1 MERNIEPCKTIEMN
15 EDDDNSKFKLKEK
28 GKSGS
33 FLHSR
38 IGEILLVSTV
48 TFGYV
53 FAFSFQYEFQFVFY
67 MLLWSG
73 GFFSVIRG
81 G

>member
-1 MERNIEPCKTIEMN
+1 MN

-53 FAFSFQYEFQFVFY
+53 FAFSFQYVASFNPTY
-67 MLLWSG
+67 SLYPIYTLLLLLES
-73 GFFSVIRG
+73 SQ
-81 G
+81 